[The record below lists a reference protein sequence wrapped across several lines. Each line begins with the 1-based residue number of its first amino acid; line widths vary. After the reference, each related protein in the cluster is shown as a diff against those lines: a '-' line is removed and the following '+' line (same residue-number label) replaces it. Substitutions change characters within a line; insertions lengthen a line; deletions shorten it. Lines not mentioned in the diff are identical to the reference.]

1 MAGECANWRRCVVG
15 HSLTML
21 GVAVLVAYLNWPSRL
36 DAAANLAEMFGD
48 GVPVSEAQAFV
59 DNVGG
64 RTIYYRFR
72 ASEDEVRAFV
82 GGLAVVKAP
91 VASADPGEFW
101 AVEPPS
107 WWRPEEIAGGAF
119 FAGSDTQGRR
129 YRVAVDRGSGL
140 TYLVQVRP

>member
-1 MAGECANWRRCVVG
+1 MAGECASWRRCVVG
-15 HSLTML
+15 HSLTLL
-21 GVAVLVAYLNWPSRL
+21 GVAALVAYLNWPSHL
-36 DAAANLAEMFGD
+36 DAEADLAGMFGA

-59 DNVGG
+59 DPVGG

-72 ASEDEVRAFV
+72 APEDEVQAFV
-82 GGLAVVKAP
+82 GRLAVAKAA

-101 AVEPPS
+101 AADPPS
-107 WWRPEEIAGGAF
+107 WWRPEEVAGGIF
-119 FAGSDTQGRR
+119 FAGSDAQGRR